1 MECPRKVERRSGKL
15 EAFDP
20 TRGQSQARVRMGEN
34 LLMLPASARG
44 VLQPDNSIVVCANGD
59 RYHDIK
65 PGTVIAIDMMLNA
78 NGEDPVPCLWAPK
91 A

>member
-44 VLQPDNSIVVCANGD
+44 VPARGRRAEWSMRGCGELEKSASRVGHSRADCATRLMRD
-59 RYHDIK
+59 
-65 PGTVIAIDMMLNA
+65 A
-78 NGEDPVPCLWAPK
+78 
-91 A
+91 